1 MDSTL
6 PKLSDRSLHR
16 LLEAMNSGLL
26 TSPFSSLTLA
36 QLVPQEQSH
45 LLLDE
50 LRGLQQ
56 WGLTAPLLAG
66 LIRILLQQREQLC
79 IETGR
84 LELVMTGP
92 EPPGSMIRDTGVV
105 VRQMFLNAT
114 QSICI
119 CGFAVYQGKGIFFHW
134 PIECC
139 LSRT

>member
-6 PKLSDRSLHR
+6 TRLSDRSLHR

-56 WGLTAPLLAG
+56 SGLTAPLLAG

-79 IETGR
+79 VETGR

-105 VRQMFLNAT
+105 VRIAQNGTPVRRSYA
-114 QSICI
+114 SI
-119 CGFAVYQGKGIFFHW
+119 
-134 PIECC
+134 
-139 LSRT
+139 